1 MALELETDLELGEIA
16 LILVAVIV
24 IGYALKK
31 GVSALGD
38 AAKAGWDAV
47 KTGASELGKSVSSA
61 ASEVA
66 QPTIT
71 FSDCTP
77 IGICGQ
83 TAGDLRA
90 AGFSDAQIA
99 ALQAQVY
106 NSF

>member
-24 IGYALKK
+24 IGYAIKK
-31 GVSALGD
+31 GFSALGD
-38 AAKAGWDAV
+38 AAKQGWEAV
-47 KTGASELGKSVSSA
+47 KTGASEIGKVA
-61 ASEVA
+61 TTATSEVT

-83 TAGDLRA
+83 TAGDLRN